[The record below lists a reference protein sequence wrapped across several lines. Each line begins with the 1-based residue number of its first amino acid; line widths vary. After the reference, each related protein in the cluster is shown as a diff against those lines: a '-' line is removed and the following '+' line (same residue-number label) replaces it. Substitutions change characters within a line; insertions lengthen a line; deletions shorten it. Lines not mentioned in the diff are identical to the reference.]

1 MPYVPRTVAPQVL
14 AGGAEKLAAWN
25 TVRRAAL
32 TATLATTTVATTL
45 TAATLTTAAIT
56 ATVAGLGLGLGLGL
70 EKLAAWNTVRRV
82 HDIGGA
88 GICHRRREALP
99 ALQRPLT
106 HTRKHT
112 VGCAVAGANGSHT
125 LDTLTTPAGA

>member
-70 EKLAAWNTVRRV
+70 EKLTAWNTVRRV

-106 HTRKHT
+106 HTHT
-112 VGCAVAGANGSHT
+112 LVVSAVARAHGSHT